1 MWRWRCWRWLSS
13 WWWWSWPCPSL
24 RTQRDPS
31 SLPQP
36 APRSFQRSLLAFS
49 IWNLTNMKS
58 DKYGWEMKRNAVH
71 IVNHLQPCSTV
82 SKIALIW
89 NEDEIQCNLLK
100 VFLFKHSLQ
109 GEEILKSIIRI
120 CLGHFFRK
128 IKKIQKFHG
137 SWIFSWTFWYLY
149 LFIQNFVTKVGHFNK
164 DDDDE
169 SKDMNGNGRKLSFP
183 LPEIKFS

>member
-36 APRSFQRSLLAFS
+36 APRSSQRSLLAFW
-49 IWNLTNMKS
+49 IWNQKNTAEK
-58 DKYGWEMKRNAVH
+58 WKRNAVY
-71 IVNHLQPCSTV
+71 IKLSSTIGALH
-82 SKIALIW
+82 SCLKICLIW

-149 LFIQNFVTKVGHFNK
+149 LFIQNFVTKVGQFNK

-169 SKDMNGNGRKLSFP
+169 SKEMNGNGRKLSYP